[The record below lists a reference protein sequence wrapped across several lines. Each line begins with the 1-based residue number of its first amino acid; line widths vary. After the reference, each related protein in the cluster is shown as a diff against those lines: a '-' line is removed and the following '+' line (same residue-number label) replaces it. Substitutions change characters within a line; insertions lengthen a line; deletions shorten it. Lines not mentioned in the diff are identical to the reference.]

1 MAPVPLYTSELAPT
15 HLRGLYVGF
24 AGIWAAFG
32 FALSAYIG
40 IAFYDISSSIQ
51 WRMPL
56 GLGAVFALMMAVGV
70 YFIPES
76 PRYLLLHDKAEVALA
91 VEISQHTVKGTGED
105 FARAEFVQMHKQ
117 TDLEKKLDS
126 SWLSFLRKPLYRRRL
141 IIIIITII
149 TTQSSGNL
157 VINAYVLLPWLK

>member
-1 MAPVPLYTSELAPT
+1 MPPVSLYISELAPT

-24 AGIWAAFG
+24 GGIWAAFG

-40 IAFYDISSSIQ
+40 LAFYDVGNSIQ

-70 YFIPES
+70 YFVPES
-76 PRYLLLHDKAEVALA
+76 PRYLLLHDKVEAALA
-91 VEISQHTVKGTGED
+91 VEVSQHTIKETDED
-105 FARAEFVQMHKQ
+105 IARAEFVQMKQQ
-117 TDLEKKLDS
+117 TDLDKKLDS

-141 IIIIITII
+141 IIITLTVI

-157 VINAYVLLPWLK
+157 VINAYVCFNWA